1 MDTQKEI
8 LAYLHK
14 QENKWVTS
22 NELAAF
28 CECTT
33 RTIRNNIYKI
43 NEVTPNLINS
53 TKQGYQINLN
63 IPFEFQSES
72 DVTERKSKLLLELIK
87 NSTKGVDLFELADIL
102 YISEVTLKKDIQ
114 QLKNE
119 LKEAD
124 VKIVISKDRIKLI
137 GKERAKRKYMISLLY
152 EEGGYRESIK
162 SRIQE
167 MIEFVSIDKLQNI
180 VKEVLAQESI
190 TTNQYSMMNIVLH
203 YAISIVRI
211 QQGNTLIETQKTLIR
226 KHSKEYEI
234 SKKIAKIL
242 SEEYQIHFSEAETKQ
257 LGLLYVGLQ
266 NEQSANANH
275 GELDQF
281 VDKKII
287 DALKIVLANVEETY
301 LIDLQNEQLFI
312 KLAIHV
318 QSLYYRSRYKA
329 YTRNLSLLDIK
340 TSYPVTFDIAVYISS
355 LLQEKLAID
364 FNEDEISFIALHIGS
379 FLESENRDYIRLEIG
394 LLVDDYHDLR
404 TNMLK
409 KLRARFENEAT
420 IELIENEDYEENF
433 DIILT
438 TNRDVALE
446 KAGSIFIHPLLTTKD
461 IKKITS
467 RIQTKKKILENNIR
481 GQQIDRYIVRSLYSN
496 QIDPSE
502 LTPAK
507 IREQMISKMEKQTFV
522 TPEFKEKVEK
532 REQMAPTSFPSGIAI
547 PHSIKNDA
555 LQSGVSIMTLQ
566 EPIYWN
572 DVKVKIIA
580 LVAISKKDA
589 TEFND
594 FFEKF
599 VGIVSEPINTKRLS
613 MVESFEEFIRKLK
626 MMMEESE
633 QIGRAHV

>member
-33 RTIRNNIYKI
+33 RTIRNNISKI
-43 NEVTPNLINS
+43 NEVTPNLIRS
-53 TKQGYQINLN
+53 AKQGYQINQR
-63 IPFEFQSES
+63 IPFELQTES

-124 VKIVISKDRIKLI
+124 VQIVTSKNRIKLI

-180 VKEVLAQESI
+180 VKEVLAEESI

-211 QQGNTLIETQKTLIR
+211 QQGNTLIETQKTLIQ

-234 SKKIAKIL
+234 SKKIAEIL

-287 DALKIVLANVEETY
+287 EALKSVLANVEETY

-355 LLQEKLAID
+355 LLQEKLTID

-394 LLVDDYHDLR
+394 LLIEDYHDLR

-420 IELIENEDYEENF
+420 IKLIENEDYEENF

-438 TNRDVALE
+438 TNRDIALE
-446 KAGSIFIHPLLTTKD
+446 KAGSIFIHPLLTMKD
-461 IKKITS
+461 IKKIS
-467 RIQTKKKILENNIR
+467 NRIQTKKKILENHLR
-481 GQQIDRYIVRSLYSN
+481 GQQIDRYIVRSLYAN

-572 DVKVKIIA
+572 DVKIKIIA

-599 VGIVSEPINTKRLS
+599 VEIVSEPINTKRLS
-613 MVESFEEFIRKLK
+613 MAESFEAFIQKLK
-626 MMMEESE
+626 MMMEENE
-633 QIGRAHV
+633 

>member
-63 IPFEFQSES
+63 IPFKFQSES

-340 TSYPVTFDIAVYISS
+340 TSYSVTFDIAVYISS

-379 FLESENRDYIRLEIG
+379 FLESENRDYLRLEIG

-507 IREQMISKMEKQTFV
+507 IREQMISKMEKQNFV

-599 VGIVSEPINTKRLS
+599 VEIVSEPINTKRLS

-633 QIGRAHV
+633 

>member
-33 RTIRNNIYKI
+33 RTIRNNISKI
-43 NEVTPNLINS
+43 NEATPNLIRS
-53 TKQGYQINLN
+53 AKQGYQINLN

-211 QQGNTLIETQKTLIR
+211 QQGNTLIETQKTFIR

-379 FLESENRDYIRLEIG
+379 FLESENRDYLRLEIG

-507 IREQMISKMEKQTFV
+507 IREQMISKMEKQNFV

-599 VGIVSEPINTKRLS
+599 VEIVSEPINTKRLS

-633 QIGRAHV
+633 

>member
-63 IPFEFQSES
+63 TPFEFQSES

-379 FLESENRDYIRLEIG
+379 FLESENRDYLRLEIG

-507 IREQMISKMEKQTFV
+507 IREQMISKMEKQNFV

-532 REQMAPTSFPSGIAI
+532 SEQMAPTSFPSGIAI

-599 VGIVSEPINTKRLS
+599 VEIVSEPINTKRLS

-633 QIGRAHV
+633 

>member
-33 RTIRNNIYKI
+33 RTIRNNISKI
-43 NEVTPNLINS
+43 NEATPNLIRS
-53 TKQGYQINLN
+53 AKQGYQINQR
-63 IPFEFQSES
+63 IPFELQTES

-114 QLKNE
+114 QLKHE

-124 VKIVISKDRIKLI
+124 VQIVTSKDRIKLI

-180 VKEVLAQESI
+180 VKEVLAEESI

-287 DALKIVLANVEETY
+287 DALKSVLANVEETY

-379 FLESENRDYIRLEIG
+379 FLESENRDDIRLEIG
-394 LLVDDYHDLR
+394 LLIEDYHDLR

-420 IELIENEDYEENF
+420 IKLIENEDSEENF

-438 TNRDVALE
+438 TNRDIALE

-461 IKKITS
+461 IKKIS
-467 RIQTKKKILENNIR
+467 NRIQTKKKILENQLR
-481 GQQIDRYIVRSLYSN
+481 GQQIDRYIVRSLYAN

-532 REQMAPTSFPSGIAI
+532 RERMAPTSFPSGIAI

-572 DVKVKIIA
+572 DVKIKIIA

-589 TEFND
+589 AEFND

-599 VGIVSEPINTKRLS
+599 VEIVSEPINTKRLS
-613 MVESFEEFIRKLK
+613 MAESFEEFIQKLK
-626 MMMEESE
+626 MMMEENE
-633 QIGRAHV
+633 

>member
-63 IPFEFQSES
+63 IPFKFQSES

-379 FLESENRDYIRLEIG
+379 FLESENRDYLRLEIG

-507 IREQMISKMEKQTFV
+507 IREQMISKMEKQNFV

-599 VGIVSEPINTKRLS
+599 VEIVSEPINTKRLS

-633 QIGRAHV
+633 YIPTM

>member
-33 RTIRNNIYKI
+33 RTIRNNISKI
-43 NEVTPNLINS
+43 NEATPNLIRS
-53 TKQGYQINLN
+53 AKQGYQINQR
-63 IPFEFQSES
+63 IPFELQTES

-124 VKIVISKDRIKLI
+124 VQIVTSKDRIKLI

-180 VKEVLAQESI
+180 VKEVLAEESI

-287 DALKIVLANVEETY
+287 EALKSVLANVEETY

-379 FLESENRDYIRLEIG
+379 FLESENRDDIRLEIG
-394 LLVDDYHDLR
+394 LLIEDYHDLR

-420 IELIENEDYEENF
+420 IELIENEDSEENF

-438 TNRDVALE
+438 TNRDIALE

-461 IKKITS
+461 IKKIS
-467 RIQTKKKILENNIR
+467 NRIQTKKKILENHIR
-481 GQQIDRYIVRSLYSN
+481 GQQIDRYIVRSLYAN

-507 IREQMISKMEKQTFV
+507 IKEQMISKMEKQTFV

-532 REQMAPTSFPSGIAI
+532 RERMAPTSFPSGIAI

-572 DVKVKIIA
+572 DVKIKIIA

-599 VGIVSEPINTKRLS
+599 VEIVSEPINTKRLS
-613 MVESFEEFIRKLK
+613 MAESFKEFIQKLK
-626 MMMEESE
+626 MMMEENE
-633 QIGRAHV
+633 

>member
-22 NELAAF
+22 NELADF

-33 RTIRNNIYKI
+33 RTIRNNISKI
-43 NEVTPNLINS
+43 NEATPNLIRS
-53 TKQGYQINLN
+53 AKQGYQINQR
-63 IPFEFQSES
+63 IPFELQTES

-124 VKIVISKDRIKLI
+124 VQIVTSKDRIKLI

-180 VKEVLAQESI
+180 VKEVLAEESI

-287 DALKIVLANVEETY
+287 EALKSVLANVEETY

-379 FLESENRDYIRLEIG
+379 FLESENRDDIRLEIG
-394 LLVDDYHDLR
+394 LLIEDYHDLR

-409 KLRARFENEAT
+409 KLRARFENDAT
-420 IELIENEDYEENF
+420 IKLIENEDSEENF

-438 TNRDVALE
+438 TNRDIALE

-461 IKKITS
+461 VKKIS
-467 RIQTKKKILENNIR
+467 NRIQTKKKILENHIR
-481 GQQIDRYIVRSLYSN
+481 GQQIDRYIVRSLYAN

-522 TPEFKEKVEK
+522 TLEFKEKVEK
-532 REQMAPTSFPSGIAI
+532 RERMAPTSFPSGIAV

-599 VGIVSEPINTKRLS
+599 VEIVSEPINTKRLS

-633 QIGRAHV
+633 

>member
-1 MDTQKEI
+1 
-8 LAYLHK
+8 

-599 VGIVSEPINTKRLS
+599 VEIVSEPINTKRLS

-633 QIGRAHV
+633 

>member
-1 MDTQKEI
+1 DTQKEI

-502 LTPAK
+502 LTPEK

-599 VGIVSEPINTKRLS
+599 VEIVSEPINTKRLS

-633 QIGRAHV
+633 

>member
-1 MDTQKEI
+1 
-8 LAYLHK
+8 HK

-379 FLESENRDYIRLEIG
+379 FLESENRDYLRLEIG

-507 IREQMISKMEKQTFV
+507 IREQMISKMEKQNFV

-599 VGIVSEPINTKRLS
+599 VEIVSEPINTKRLS

-633 QIGRAHV
+633 

>member
-87 NSTKGVDLFELADIL
+87 NSTKDVDLFELADIL

-379 FLESENRDYIRLEIG
+379 FLESENRDYLRLEIG

-599 VGIVSEPINTKRLS
+599 VEIVSEPINTKRLS

-633 QIGRAHV
+633 

>member
-33 RTIRNNIYKI
+33 RTIRNNISKI
-43 NEVTPNLINS
+43 NEATPNLIRS
-53 TKQGYQINLN
+53 AKQGYQINQR
-63 IPFEFQSES
+63 IPFELQTES

-124 VKIVISKDRIKLI
+124 VQIVTSKDRIKLI

-180 VKEVLAQESI
+180 VKEVLAEESI

-287 DALKIVLANVEETY
+287 EALKSVLANVEETY

-355 LLQEKLAID
+355 LLQEKLTID

-379 FLESENRDYIRLEIG
+379 FLESENRDDIRLEIG
-394 LLVDDYHDLR
+394 LLIEDYHDLR

-420 IELIENEDYEENF
+420 IKLIENEDSEENF

-438 TNRDVALE
+438 TNRDIALE

-461 IKKITS
+461 IKKIS
-467 RIQTKKKILENNIR
+467 NRIQTKKKILENHIR
-481 GQQIDRYIVRSLYSN
+481 SQQIDRYIVRSLYAN

-532 REQMAPTSFPSGIAI
+532 RERMAPTSFPSGIAI

-572 DVKVKIIA
+572 DVKIKIIA

-599 VGIVSEPINTKRLS
+599 VEIVSEPINTKRLS
-613 MVESFEEFIRKLK
+613 MAESFKEFIQKLK
-626 MMMEESE
+626 MMMEENE
-633 QIGRAHV
+633 

>member
-1 MDTQKEI
+1 
-8 LAYLHK
+8 
-14 QENKWVTS
+14 
-22 NELAAF
+22 
-28 CECTT
+28 
-33 RTIRNNIYKI
+33 YKI

-522 TPEFKEKVEK
+522 TSEFKEKVEK

-599 VGIVSEPINTKRLS
+599 VEIVSEPINTKRLS

-633 QIGRAHV
+633 

>member
-33 RTIRNNIYKI
+33 RTIRNNISKI
-43 NEVTPNLINS
+43 NEATPNLIRS
-53 TKQGYQINLN
+53 AKQGYQINQR
-63 IPFEFQSES
+63 IPFELQTES

-124 VKIVISKDRIKLI
+124 VQIVTSKDRIKLI

-180 VKEVLAQESI
+180 VKEVLAEESI

-287 DALKIVLANVEETY
+287 EALKSVLANVEETY

-379 FLESENRDYIRLEIG
+379 FLESENRDDIRLEIG
-394 LLVDDYHDLR
+394 LLIEDYHDLR

-409 KLRARFENEAT
+409 KLRLRFENDAT
-420 IELIENEDYEENF
+420 IKLIENEDSEENF

-438 TNRDVALE
+438 TNRDIALE

-461 IKKITS
+461 VKKIS
-467 RIQTKKKILENNIR
+467 NRIQTKKKILENHIR
-481 GQQIDRYIVRSLYSN
+481 GQQIDRYIVRSLYAN

-532 REQMAPTSFPSGIAI
+532 RERMAPTSFPSGIAI

-572 DVKVKIIA
+572 DVKIKIIA

-599 VGIVSEPINTKRLS
+599 VEIVSEPINTKRLS
-613 MVESFEEFIRKLK
+613 MAESFKEFIQKLK
-626 MMMEESE
+626 MMMEENE
-633 QIGRAHV
+633 

>member
-275 GELDQF
+275 GKLDQF

-599 VGIVSEPINTKRLS
+599 VEIVSEPINTKRLS

-633 QIGRAHV
+633 

>member
-1 MDTQKEI
+1 
-8 LAYLHK
+8 
-14 QENKWVTS
+14 
-22 NELAAF
+22 
-28 CECTT
+28 
-33 RTIRNNIYKI
+33 
-43 NEVTPNLINS
+43 
-53 TKQGYQINLN
+53 
-63 IPFEFQSES
+63 
-72 DVTERKSKLLLELIK
+72 
-87 NSTKGVDLFELADIL
+87 STKGVDLFELADIL

-507 IREQMISKMEKQTFV
+507 IREQMISKMEKQNFV

-532 REQMAPTSFPSGIAI
+532 REQMAPTRFPSGIAI

-599 VGIVSEPINTKRLS
+599 VEIVSEPINTKRLS

-633 QIGRAHV
+633 

>member
-1 MDTQKEI
+1 
-8 LAYLHK
+8 
-14 QENKWVTS
+14 
-22 NELAAF
+22 
-28 CECTT
+28 
-33 RTIRNNIYKI
+33 
-43 NEVTPNLINS
+43 
-53 TKQGYQINLN
+53 
-63 IPFEFQSES
+63 
-72 DVTERKSKLLLELIK
+72 IK

-507 IREQMISKMEKQTFV
+507 IREQMISKMEKQNFV

-599 VGIVSEPINTKRLS
+599 VEIVSEPINTKRLS

-633 QIGRAHV
+633 

>member
-33 RTIRNNIYKI
+33 RTIRNNISKI
-43 NEVTPNLINS
+43 NEATPNLIRS
-53 TKQGYQINLN
+53 AKQGYQINQR
-63 IPFEFQSES
+63 IPFELQTES

-124 VKIVISKDRIKLI
+124 VQIVTSKDRIKLI

-180 VKEVLAQESI
+180 VKEVLAEESI

-287 DALKIVLANVEETY
+287 EALKSVLANVEETY

-379 FLESENRDYIRLEIG
+379 FLESENRDDIRLEIG
-394 LLVDDYHDLR
+394 LLIEDYHDLR

-409 KLRARFENEAT
+409 KLRARFENDAT
-420 IELIENEDYEENF
+420 IKLIENEDSEENF

-438 TNRDVALE
+438 TNRDIALE

-461 IKKITS
+461 IKKIS
-467 RIQTKKKILENNIR
+467 NRIQTKKKILENHIR
-481 GQQIDRYIVRSLYSN
+481 GQQIDRYIVRSLYAN

-532 REQMAPTSFPSGIAI
+532 RERMAPTSFPSGIAI

-572 DVKVKIIA
+572 EVKIKIIA

-599 VGIVSEPINTKRLS
+599 VEIVSEPINTKRLS
-613 MVESFEEFIRKLK
+613 MAESFKEFIQKLK
-626 MMMEESE
+626 MMMEENE
-633 QIGRAHV
+633 

>member
-33 RTIRNNIYKI
+33 RTIRNNISKI
-43 NEVTPNLINS
+43 NEATPNLIRS
-53 TKQGYQINLN
+53 AKQGYQINQR
-63 IPFEFQSES
+63 IPFELQTES

-124 VKIVISKDRIKLI
+124 VQIVTSKDRIKLI

-180 VKEVLAQESI
+180 VKEVLAEESI

-287 DALKIVLANVEETY
+287 EALKSVLANVEETY

-379 FLESENRDYIRLEIG
+379 FLESENRDDIRLEIG
-394 LLVDDYHDLR
+394 LLIEDYHDLR

-420 IELIENEDYEENF
+420 IKLIENKDSDENF

-438 TNRDVALE
+438 TNRDIALE
-446 KAGSIFIHPLLTTKD
+446 KAGSIFIHPLLTAKD
-461 IKKITS
+461 IKKIS
-467 RIQTKKKILENNIR
+467 NRIQTKKKILENHMR
-481 GQQIDRYIVRSLYSN
+481 GQQIDRYIVRSLYAN

-507 IREQMISKMEKQTFV
+507 IREQLISKMEIQTFV

-532 REQMAPTSFPSGIAI
+532 RERMAPTSFPSGIAI

-572 DVKVKIIA
+572 DVKIKIIA

-599 VGIVSEPINTKRLS
+599 VEIVSEPINTKRLS
-613 MVESFEEFIRKLK
+613 MAESFEEFIQKLK
-626 MMMEESE
+626 MMMEENE
-633 QIGRAHV
+633 

>member
-33 RTIRNNIYKI
+33 RTIRNNISKI
-43 NEVTPNLINS
+43 NEATPNLIRS
-53 TKQGYQINLN
+53 AKQGYQINQR
-63 IPFEFQSES
+63 IPFELQTES

-114 QLKNE
+114 QLKHE

-124 VKIVISKDRIKLI
+124 VQIVTSKDRIKLI

-180 VKEVLAQESI
+180 VKEVLAEESI

-287 DALKIVLANVEETY
+287 DALKSVLANVEETY

-379 FLESENRDYIRLEIG
+379 FLESENRDDIRLEIG
-394 LLVDDYHDLR
+394 LLIEDYHDLR

-420 IELIENEDYEENF
+420 IKLIENEDSEENF

-438 TNRDVALE
+438 TNRDIALE

-461 IKKITS
+461 IKKIS
-467 RIQTKKKILENNIR
+467 NRIQTKKKILENHIR
-481 GQQIDRYIVRSLYSN
+481 GQQIDRYIVRSLYAN

-532 REQMAPTSFPSGIAI
+532 RERMAPTSFPSGIAI

-572 DVKVKIIA
+572 EVKIKIIA

-599 VGIVSEPINTKRLS
+599 VEIVSEPINTKRLS
-613 MVESFEEFIRKLK
+613 MAESFKEFIQKLK
-626 MMMEESE
+626 MMMEENE
-633 QIGRAHV
+633 

>member
-28 CECTT
+28 CGCTT
-33 RTIRNNIYKI
+33 RTIRNNISKI
-43 NEVTPNLINS
+43 NEATPNLIRS
-53 TKQGYQINLN
+53 AKQGYQINQR
-63 IPFEFQSES
+63 IPFELQTES

-124 VKIVISKDRIKLI
+124 VQIVTSKDRIKLI

-180 VKEVLAQESI
+180 VKEVLAEESI

-287 DALKIVLANVEETY
+287 EALKSVLANVEETY

-379 FLESENRDYIRLEIG
+379 FLESENRDDIRLEIG
-394 LLVDDYHDLR
+394 LLIEDYHDLR

-409 KLRARFENEAT
+409 KLRARFENDAT
-420 IELIENEDYEENF
+420 IKLIENEDSEENF

-438 TNRDVALE
+438 TNRDIALE

-461 IKKITS
+461 IKKIS
-467 RIQTKKKILENNIR
+467 NRIQTKKKILENHIR
-481 GQQIDRYIVRSLYSN
+481 GQQIDRYIVRSLYVN

-532 REQMAPTSFPSGIAI
+532 RERMAPTSFPSGIAI

-572 DVKVKIIA
+572 DVKIKIIA

-599 VGIVSEPINTKRLS
+599 VEIVSEPINTKRLS
-613 MVESFEEFIRKLK
+613 MAESFKEFIQKLK
-626 MMMEESE
+626 MMMEENE
-633 QIGRAHV
+633 

>member
-1 MDTQKEI
+1 
-8 LAYLHK
+8 LHK

-507 IREQMISKMEKQTFV
+507 IREQMISKMEKQNFV

-599 VGIVSEPINTKRLS
+599 VEIVSEPINTKRLS

-633 QIGRAHV
+633 

>member
-242 SEEYQIHFSEAETKQ
+242 SEEYQIHFSEAKTKQ

-633 QIGRAHV
+633 

>member
-114 QLKNE
+114 QLKYE

-507 IREQMISKMEKQTFV
+507 IREQMISKMEKQNFV

-599 VGIVSEPINTKRLS
+599 VEIVSEPINTKRLS

-633 QIGRAHV
+633 

>member
-33 RTIRNNIYKI
+33 RTIRNNISKI
-43 NEVTPNLINS
+43 NEATPNLIRS
-53 TKQGYQINLN
+53 AKQGYQINQR
-63 IPFEFQSES
+63 IPFELQTES

-114 QLKNE
+114 QLKHE

-124 VKIVISKDRIKLI
+124 VQIVTSKDRIKLI

-180 VKEVLAQESI
+180 VKEVLAEESI

-287 DALKIVLANVEETY
+287 DALKSVLANVEETY

-379 FLESENRDYIRLEIG
+379 FLESENRDDIRLEIG
-394 LLVDDYHDLR
+394 LLIEDYHDLR

-409 KLRARFENEAT
+409 KLRARFENDAT
-420 IELIENEDYEENF
+420 IKLIENEDSEENF

-438 TNRDVALE
+438 TNRDIALE

-461 IKKITS
+461 IKKIS
-467 RIQTKKKILENNIR
+467 NRIQTKKKILENQLR
-481 GQQIDRYIVRSLYSN
+481 GQQIDRYIVRSLYAN

-532 REQMAPTSFPSGIAI
+532 RERMAPTSFPSGIAI

-572 DVKVKIIA
+572 DVKIKIIA

-599 VGIVSEPINTKRLS
+599 VEIVSEPINTKRLS
-613 MVESFEEFIRKLK
+613 MAESFEEFIQKLK
-626 MMMEESE
+626 MMMEENE
-633 QIGRAHV
+633 

>member
-379 FLESENRDYIRLEIG
+379 FLESENRDYLRLEIG
-394 LLVDDYHDLR
+394 LLIDDYHDLR

-507 IREQMISKMEKQTFV
+507 IREQMISKMEKQNFV

-599 VGIVSEPINTKRLS
+599 VEIVSEPINTKRLS

-633 QIGRAHV
+633 

>member
-379 FLESENRDYIRLEIG
+379 FLESENCDYLRLEIG

-599 VGIVSEPINTKRLS
+599 VEIVSEPINTKRLS

-633 QIGRAHV
+633 

>member
-43 NEVTPNLINS
+43 NEVTPNLINY

-502 LTPAK
+502 LTPEK
-507 IREQMISKMEKQTFV
+507 IREQMISKMEKQNFV

-599 VGIVSEPINTKRLS
+599 VEIVSEPINTKRLS

-633 QIGRAHV
+633 

>member
-502 LTPAK
+502 LTPVK

-599 VGIVSEPINTKRLS
+599 VEIVSEPINTKRLS

-633 QIGRAHV
+633 

>member
-1 MDTQKEI
+1 
-8 LAYLHK
+8 
-14 QENKWVTS
+14 
-22 NELAAF
+22 
-28 CECTT
+28 
-33 RTIRNNIYKI
+33 
-43 NEVTPNLINS
+43 
-53 TKQGYQINLN
+53 
-63 IPFEFQSES
+63 
-72 DVTERKSKLLLELIK
+72 KSKLLLELIK
-87 NSTKGVDLFELADIL
+87 NSTKGVDLFDLADIL
-102 YISEVTLKKDIQ
+102 FISEVTLKKDIQ

-119 LKEAD
+119 LKEAN
-124 VKIVISKDRIKLI
+124 VQIVIDKNRIKLV

-162 SRIQE
+162 GHIQE
-167 MIEFVSIDKLQNI
+167 MLEIVSIDKLQSI
-180 VKEVLAQESI
+180 VKEVLAEEAI

-234 SKKIAKIL
+234 SKKIAGIL

-266 NEQSANANH
+266 NEQAANANQA
-275 GELDQF
+275 ELEQF

-287 DALKIVLANVEETY
+287 EALKIVLTNVEEMY

-379 FLESENRDYIRLEIG
+379 FLESENRDYIKLEIG
-394 LLVDDYHDLR
+394 ILVDDYHDLK

-409 KLRARFENEAT
+409 KLRTLFENDAT
-420 IELIENEDYEENF
+420 IEVIENERCDEHY

-438 TNRDVALE
+438 TNRDTALE
-446 KAGSIFIHPLLTTKD
+446 KAGSIFIHPLLTAKD

-467 RIQTKKKILENNIR
+467 RIHTKKKMLENNLL
-481 GQQIDRYIVRSLYSN
+481 GQQIDRYIVPSLYSN

-502 LTPAK
+502 LTPQK
-507 IREQMISKMEKQTFV
+507 IREQMVSKMEKEAFV
-522 TPEFKEKVEK
+522 KPDFKEKVEK

-555 LQSGVSIMTLQ
+555 IRSGVSMMTLQ

-572 DVKVKIIA
+572 DVKVKMIA

-589 TEFND
+589 NEFND

-599 VGIVSEPINTKRLS
+599 VEIVSEPINAKRLS
-613 MVESFEEFIRKLK
+613 MTESFTEFIQKLK
-626 MMMEESE
+626 MMVEESE
-633 QIGRAHV
+633 

>member
-33 RTIRNNIYKI
+33 RTIRNNISKI
-43 NEVTPNLINS
+43 NEATPNLIRS
-53 TKQGYQINLN
+53 AKQGYQINLN

-379 FLESENRDYIRLEIG
+379 FLESENRDYLRLEIG

-507 IREQMISKMEKQTFV
+507 IREQMISKMEKQNFV

-599 VGIVSEPINTKRLS
+599 VEIVSEPINTKRLS

-633 QIGRAHV
+633 

>member
-379 FLESENRDYIRLEIG
+379 FLESENRDYLRLEIG

-496 QIDPSE
+496 QVDPSE

-599 VGIVSEPINTKRLS
+599 VEIVSEPINTKRLS

-633 QIGRAHV
+633 

>member
-33 RTIRNNIYKI
+33 RTIRNNISKI
-43 NEVTPNLINS
+43 NEVTPNLIRS
-53 TKQGYQINLN
+53 AKQGYQINQR
-63 IPFEFQSES
+63 IPFELQTES

-124 VKIVISKDRIKLI
+124 VQIVTSKDRIKLI

-180 VKEVLAQESI
+180 VKEVLAEESI

-211 QQGNTLIETQKTLIR
+211 QQGNTLIETQKTLIQ

-234 SKKIAKIL
+234 SKKIAEIL

-287 DALKIVLANVEETY
+287 EALKSVLANVEETY

-355 LLQEKLAID
+355 LLQEKLTID

-394 LLVDDYHDLR
+394 LLIEDYHDLR

-420 IELIENEDYEENF
+420 IKLIENEDYEENF

-438 TNRDVALE
+438 TNRDIALE
-446 KAGSIFIHPLLTTKD
+446 KAGSIFIHPLLTMKD
-461 IKKITS
+461 IKKIS
-467 RIQTKKKILENNIR
+467 NRIQTKKKILENHLR
-481 GQQIDRYIVRSLYSN
+481 GQQIDRYIVRSLYAN

-572 DVKVKIIA
+572 DVKIKIIA

-599 VGIVSEPINTKRLS
+599 VEIVSEPINTKRLS
-613 MVESFEEFIRKLK
+613 MAESFEAFIQKLK
-626 MMMEESE
+626 MMMEENE
-633 QIGRAHV
+633 

>member
-33 RTIRNNIYKI
+33 RTIRNNISKI
-43 NEVTPNLINS
+43 NEATPNLIRS
-53 TKQGYQINLN
+53 AKQGYQINLN

-379 FLESENRDYIRLEIG
+379 FLESENRDYLRLEIG

-496 QIDPSE
+496 QIDSSE

-507 IREQMISKMEKQTFV
+507 IREQMISKMEKQNFV

-599 VGIVSEPINTKRLS
+599 VEIVSEPINTKRLS

-633 QIGRAHV
+633 

>member
-33 RTIRNNIYKI
+33 RTIRNNISKI
-43 NEVTPNLINS
+43 NEATPNLIRS
-53 TKQGYQINLN
+53 AKQGYQINQR
-63 IPFEFQSES
+63 IPFELQTES

-124 VKIVISKDRIKLI
+124 VQIVTSKDRIKLI

-180 VKEVLAQESI
+180 VKEVLAEESI

-287 DALKIVLANVEETY
+287 EALKSVLANVEETY

-379 FLESENRDYIRLEIG
+379 FLESENRDDIRLEIG
-394 LLVDDYHDLR
+394 LLIEDYHDLR

-409 KLRARFENEAT
+409 KLRVRFENDAT
-420 IELIENEDYEENF
+420 IELIENEDSEENF

-438 TNRDVALE
+438 TNRDIALE

-461 IKKITS
+461 IKKIS
-467 RIQTKKKILENNIR
+467 NRIQTKKKILENHLR
-481 GQQIDRYIVRSLYSN
+481 GQQIDRYIVRSLYAN

-532 REQMAPTSFPSGIAI
+532 RERMAPTSFPSGIAI

-572 DVKVKIIA
+572 DVKIKIIA

-599 VGIVSEPINTKRLS
+599 VEIVSEPINTKRLS
-613 MVESFEEFIRKLK
+613 MAESFKEFIQKLK
-626 MMMEESE
+626 MMMEENE
-633 QIGRAHV
+633 

>member
-318 QSLYYRSRYKA
+318 QSLYYRSRYKV

-633 QIGRAHV
+633 

>member
-1 MDTQKEI
+1 
-8 LAYLHK
+8 
-14 QENKWVTS
+14 
-22 NELAAF
+22 
-28 CECTT
+28 
-33 RTIRNNIYKI
+33 
-43 NEVTPNLINS
+43 
-53 TKQGYQINLN
+53 
-63 IPFEFQSES
+63 
-72 DVTERKSKLLLELIK
+72 
-87 NSTKGVDLFELADIL
+87 TKGVDLFELADIL

-599 VGIVSEPINTKRLS
+599 VEIVSEPINTKRLS

-633 QIGRAHV
+633 